1 MRQMTSSNEVA
12 EIRRRLAARP
22 ERVFAAFADA
32 TLVGRWLSPAPEIKV
47 TPLKY
52 DFQVGGIYRLAYAV
66 PGTATMIVG
75 GSFRT
80 IERPSRIVFSWVIEP
95 PDEHAGIA
103 SEVDVTITAQDGGA
117 LLHIRHANW
126 GRIDAI
132 ERHRGGWHGALDQLA
147 TLLEKEGDAA

>member
-1 MRQMTSSNEVA
+1 MMADSEAA

-22 ERVFAAFADA
+22 EQVFAAFANADR
-32 TLVGRWLSPAPEIKV
+32 VSRWLTPAPEIKV
-47 TPLKY
+47 TPLRY

-66 PGTATMIVG
+66 PGAATMIVG

-103 SEVDVTITAQDGGA
+103 SEVDVTITAENGGA

-126 GRIDAI
+126 GRIDAT

-147 TLLEKEGDAA
+147 TLLETQGGAA